1 MAGGTTLLQLSAMPT
16 AQPDR
21 FHLASNGNA
30 KPGAEVLRTATHLYP
45 NDAGTGSVLGTSLE
59 LLNEEAAAATA
70 YRRAITLEE
79 GFTIAHA
86 SLGCIAS
93 SKGAWQTAIASRRG
107 RGINPISC

>member
-1 MAGGTTLLQLSAMPT
+1 MQLSAMPR

-21 FHLASNGNA
+21 CHLASNGNA

-45 NDAGTGSVLGTSLE
+45 NDAGTGSALGTPLE

-79 GFTIAHA
+79 GFTIAYA

-93 SKGAWQTAIASRRG
+93 SEGA
-107 RGINPISC
+107 